1 MDATNFGTVNCCC
14 TARTGTA
21 CPLTFAAVAIVTQHV
36 QCAGLRSFA
45 MPEYDVNAEER
56 MLTMTEG
63 ALTPL
68 TVS

>member
-14 TARTGTA
+14 TAHTGTD
-21 CPLTFAAVAIVTQHV
+21 CPLTFAAVAIVTQ

-45 MPEYDVNAEER
+45 MPEYDVNADER